1 MFVLAVALATALVV
15 RNVQAVQMDNMDV
28 VVTMTMA
35 TDMPMHGKCDGCA
48 GNEKAT
54 TAACSAYCVAV
65 IASPFSIAAYHPI
78 PSGTVEPSMEPVKAG
93 LSVPPD
99 PYPPRP
105 TRIS

>member
-1 MFVLAVALATALVV
+1 MFVLAVALSTALVV
-15 RNVQAVQMDNMDV
+15 RNVRAVQMENMDV
-28 VVTMTMA
+28 AAAMTMA

-48 GNEKAT
+48 GNEKAM

-65 IASPFSIAAYHPI
+65 VALPFLVAAYHPV
-78 PSGTVEPSMEPVKAG
+78 PSGTVEPSLEPVKTGYAT
-93 LSVPPD
+93 PPD